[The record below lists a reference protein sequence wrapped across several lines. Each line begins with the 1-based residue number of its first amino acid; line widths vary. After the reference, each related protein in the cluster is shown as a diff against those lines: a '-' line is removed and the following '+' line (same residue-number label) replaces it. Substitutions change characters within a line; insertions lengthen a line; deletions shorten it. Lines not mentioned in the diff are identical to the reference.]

1 MLALI
6 TKYKYKSI
14 TYSFVQMPPEKFY
27 ILQFFFYLQIHP
39 LRSQ

>member
-27 ILQFFFYLQIHP
+27 ILQFCFNLQIHP
-39 LRSQ
+39 LQSQ